1 MSRVE
6 IIILVVAAVAL
17 VVIIGWRAPD
27 RSPGTRTHEED
38 ID

>member
-1 MSRVE
+1 MSTVE

-17 VVIIGWRAPD
+17 VVIIGWRAPE
-27 RSPGTRTHEED
+27 RSPDSHEQE